1 MVKIE
6 IVRDLKKKMQEDNE
20 YVEDVLRGK
29 RSIRKTER
37 TIVTTPE
44 IFSKIFSPER
54 MKLLLEIRNS
64 GSKNIYQLAKALGR
78 NYAAVHRDIALLEG
92 FGIVK
97 LKTSNKKRY
106 PHMEAIQIP
115 VFAKA

>member
-6 IVRDLKKKMQEDNE
+6 IVQNIKKKMEEDDE
-20 YVEDVLRGK
+20 YVKDALRGK
-29 RSIRKTER
+29 KKILKTER

-54 MKLLLEIRNS
+54 MKLLLEVRKS
-64 GSKNIYQLAKALGR
+64 DSKNIYQIAKALGR
-78 NYAAVHRDIALLEG
+78 SYAAVHRDIVLLEG

-97 LKTSNKKRY
+97 LRTSNKKRY

>member
-6 IVRDLKKKMQEDNE
+6 IVRDLGEKMREDNE
-20 YVEDVLRGK
+20 YVEAVLRGK
-29 RSIRKTER
+29 KRILKTER

-54 MKLLLEIRNS
+54 MKLLLEVRNS
-64 GSKNIYQLAKALGR
+64 DSKNIYQLAKALGR
-78 NYAAVHRDIALLEG
+78 SYAAVHRDITLLEG

-97 LKTSNKKRY
+97 LKTFNKKRY